1 MRCNDWREVR
11 LGEIIEFNPKESI
24 SKGTLAKKISMDMIN
39 PFYKFVKEY
48 EIEEYKGGSKFR
60 NGDTLMARITPCLE
74 NGKTAKVTIL
84 NKKEIGFGSTEFI
97 VLRAKEGETTEDFVY
112 YIAIS
117 PYVRDI
123 AIKSMTGT
131 SGRQRAQVNV
141 IQNIQ
146 IYLPP
151 LNEQKAIAK
160 ILSDLDEKIEINNR
174 INKVLEEIAQAI
186 FKRWFMD
193 FEFPN
198 ENGEPYKSSG
208 GEMVESELGLIPKEW
223 MVGKLGDVLETI
235 ETGNRPKGGAAN
247 IKFGIPSIG
256 AENIIGLGKYDY
268 SKEKYVPVDYFK
280 KMKKGIVYSEDVLL
294 YKDGAQLGRK
304 TLFMDGFPYEECCV
318 NSHVFILRCN
328 DLISQI
334 YLYFWLDQG
343 CVTDKIIQLNANSAQ
358 PGINQAQLKTLDIII
373 PSKDIITNFTKLIK
387 QLLRYLFNNCKENNK
402 LSQLRD
408 TLLPKLMSG
417 EIRVDLNNDQISV

>member
-1 MRCNDWREVR
+1 MSCNEWREVR

-174 INKVLEEIAQAI
+174 INKILEEIAQTI
-186 FKRWFMD
+186 FKRWFVD

-198 ENGEPYKSSG
+198 ESGEPYKSSG
-208 GEMVESELGLIPKEW
+208 GEMVDSELGLIPKGW
-223 MVGKLGDVLETI
+223 MVGKLEEII
-235 ETGNRPKGGAAN
+235 EIYDFKR
-247 IKFGIPSIG
+247 IPLSSIQR
-256 AENIIGLGKYDY
+256 
-268 SKEKYVPVDYFK
+268 K
-280 KMKKGIVYSEDVLL
+280 KMKKIYPYYGASGIIDYVDNYIFNGKYVLMGEDGTVVDSQGYPIVQYVYGEFWANNHTHVL
-294 YKDGAQLGRK
+294 K
-304 TLFMDGFPYEECCV
+304 TKGVFTEE
-318 NSHVFILRCN
+318 
-328 DLISQI
+328 
-334 YLYFWLDQG
+334 YLYILLKNTIVKHI
-343 CVTDKIIQLNANSAQ
+343 VTGAVQ
-358 PGINQAQLKTLDIII
+358 PKINQENLKKLKIII
-373 PSKDIITNFTKLIK
+373 PKDYRIIELYINILKNMFAKKICLENQILNLSK
-387 QLLRYLFNNCKENNK
+387 
-402 LSQLRD
+402 LRD

-417 EIRVDLNNDQISV
+417 EIRTNR